1 MDQKRV
7 TFTKRP
13 TNIPL
18 ARARN
23 HTAGTDLGDTIRVG
37 DDWTLKI
44 FPESLQV
51 TIVTVSG
58 NNKFEGRIDCFE
70 SRTDNEYMGYKVG
83 EIVDFEETDVWPVS
97 NEESNKDIKN
107 EELK

>member
-13 TNIPL
+13 TKIPL
-18 ARARN
+18 VRGRN
-23 HTAGTDLGDTIRVG
+23 HGAGTDFGDTIRVG

-44 FPESLQV
+44 LHESLQV
-51 TIVTVSG
+51 TVVTVLED
-58 NNKFEGRIDCFE
+58 NKFQGRIDCFR

-83 EIVDFEETDVWPVS
+83 EMVDFEETDVWPVS
-97 NEESNKDIKN
+97 NED